1 MSENP
6 DSMDDPPL
14 SGGGMPSPKSG
25 EPWFCWNFD
34 HKLDTQKRVQFPA
47 NWRPENPDTRFVLVL
62 WPHPHMKPVREFGF
76 IMGFTMRQFGEML
89 EKLEA
94 KGPGNRQAAAL
105 KRKIFH
111 NAFELGVDPAGRLCL
126 PPKMATQVDLD
137 KEAHFVGA
145 GGHFEIWDPE
155 SFKACSQ
162 AEDAIA
168 DEGYESL
175 G

>member
-1 MSENP
+1 
-6 DSMDDPPL
+6 
-14 SGGGMPSPKSG
+14 
-25 EPWFCWNFD
+25 
-34 HKLDTQKRVQFPA
+34 
-47 NWRPENPDTRFVLVL
+47 
-62 WPHPHMKPVREFGF
+62 
-76 IMGFTMRQFGEML
+76 
-89 EKLEA
+89 
-94 KGPGNRQAAAL
+94 
-105 KRKIFH
+105 
-111 NAFELGVDPAGRLCL
+111 
-126 PPKMATQVDLD
+126 MATQVGLD